1 MTEHGA
7 DSKPAWALGLARSAS
22 LFSVTV
28 TQRGLHARAARKP
41 IKESFMH
48 AQSTMTGRD
57 MALALA
63 VVLVWALNF
72 LVIRLGLQ
80 DLPPLFFAGLRF
92 TITAFPAV
100 FLFGRNGMPWRLI
113 LGAGACIGVGYF
125 SLLFVG
131 MKLGMPPGFA
141 ALVSQGQV
149 VFTAIFAVA
158 ILRETPSRWQ
168 ALGMIVALG
177 GLGLAGMERM
187 GVMNPWALGLV
198 IAAALFWG
206 LGNVVIRRLGRGV
219 PVDGFR
225 LVLWMSLVPP
235 IPNFLLSAWL
245 EQGQWEHLT
254 HLSGL
259 GLFAVLYTAYAST
272 LFGWGAWAWL
282 LRRYSAPQ
290 IAPFSLLVP
299 VVALVLSVVWFGE
312 DVTPRLTLASALL
325 LGGVGLTVC
334 EPLLARWVTARAC
347 AVGGE

>member
-1 MTEHGA
+1 M
-7 DSKPAWALGLARSAS
+7 SAQTS
-22 LFSVTV
+22 M
-28 TQRGLHARAARKP
+28 R
-41 IKESFMH
+41 
-48 AQSTMTGRD
+48 GRD
-57 MALALA
+57 TLLALA

-72 LVIRLGLQ
+72 LVIRIGLQ

-92 TITAFPAV
+92 TITAIPAV
-100 FLFGRNGMPWRLI
+100 FLIGRQGMPWRLI
-113 LGAGACIGVGYF
+113 LGAGSCIGVGYF

-131 MKLGMPPGFA
+131 MQLGMPPGFA

-149 VFTAIFAVA
+149 VFTAMFAVA

-168 ALGMIVALG
+168 QGGMIVALG

-187 GVMNPWALGLV
+187 GSMGMWGLVLV

-219 PVDGFR
+219 TVDGFR

-245 EQGQWEHLT
+245 EQGQWTHLT

-259 GLFAVLYTAYAST
+259 GLFALLYTAYAST

-282 LRRYSAPQ
+282 LRRYAASQ
-290 IAPFSLLVP
+290 VAPFSLLVP
-299 VVALVLSVVWFGE
+299 VVALCMSVTWMGEALS
-312 DVTPRLTLASALL
+312 PRLAVAAALL
-325 LGGVGLTVC
+325 LGGVGLSVC
-334 EPLLARWVTARAC
+334 EPLLARWTMAKPC
-347 AVGGE
+347 AADGE